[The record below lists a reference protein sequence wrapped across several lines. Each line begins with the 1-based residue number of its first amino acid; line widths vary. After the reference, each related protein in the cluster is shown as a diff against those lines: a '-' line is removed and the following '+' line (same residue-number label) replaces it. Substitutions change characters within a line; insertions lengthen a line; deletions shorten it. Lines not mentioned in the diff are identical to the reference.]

1 MVSCVEQ
8 LQPCPCWGQERRGCS
23 CPGAHPA
30 TVLGPGAGSSA
41 GSTQCL
47 CVCTGTVVTEMV
59 PPRLLFPEDE
69 VTGLQCLSSLEAESV
84 PALPR
89 LRAQPP
95 LHSSPS
101 WSVPQGRGLQALKQN
116 GVRPPAPHGLT
127 ARGPLASALPPS
139 ARQHQLRPKQLRA
152 PSVGMSLPGPW
163 LWPLPHSSST
173 GWLNPPQGW
182 DNKYTSQR
190 KRGSESS
197 PAAPPC
203 SNPAGPGAA
212 ASSCAV

>member
-1 MVSCVEQ
+1 MTSPTPAAAPCTVPRGAASFQTPPALHSHGATDPVVSCVEQ
-8 LQPCPCWGQERRGCS
+8 LQPCPCWGHERRGCS

-30 TVLGPGAGSSA
+30 TVLWPGAGSSA

-89 LRAQPP
+89 LPAQLP

-139 ARQHQLRPKQLRA
+139 ARHHQLCPKQLRA
-152 PSVGMSLPGPW
+152 PSVPPGVMALASSPQSQHR
-163 LWPLPHSSST
+163 LVKSST
-173 GWLNPPQGW
+173 RLG
-182 DNKYTSQR
+182 
-190 KRGSESS
+190 
-197 PAAPPC
+197 
-203 SNPAGPGAA
+203 
-212 ASSCAV
+212 